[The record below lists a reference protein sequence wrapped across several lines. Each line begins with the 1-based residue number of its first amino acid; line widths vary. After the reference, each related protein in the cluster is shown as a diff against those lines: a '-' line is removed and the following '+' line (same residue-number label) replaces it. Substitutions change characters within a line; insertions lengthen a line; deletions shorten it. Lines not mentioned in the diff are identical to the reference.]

1 MPFRHAFGKLRS
13 RALGRP
19 AIIDAASLWPRDW
32 RSAQAEPD
40 VSARR

>member
-1 MPFRHAFGKLRS
+1 MLFRHAFGKLRS

-19 AIIDAASLWPRDW
+19 AAIDARSLWPRDW
-32 RSAQAEPD
+32 RNAPAVPD